1 MKNFIKFLKTDIK
14 IINSYFLLAVIFII
28 LISIGYSSYALFSFT
43 KTSSNVIEGKVGKIN
58 YTTNFTYTG
67 ECTTYIAKSDGY
79 YNLEVWGA
87 QGGNYNTTYVGGLG
101 GYSKGIVH
109 LTKGTTLYVCVG
121 GQPQTVTTTKT
132 AVPGGFNGGG
142 NGFNR
147 DYSSTYTYG
156 QAGGGATDIRI
167 GQNSLYARV
176 IVAGGGSG
184 SNNRTSGYAGGGTSG
199 VTGQSGY
206 AGTQTSAGTGGSF
219 GQGGSASTSGNNYKY
234 GASGGGG
241 GFYGGGAGTSYSD
254 STNYDKYSGGG
265 SGYVYTSS
273 TASSYPSGCLLN
285 SNYYLASA
293 STTQGINTGNGKA
306 TITYIGK
313 ELDFIDKSGANAPVL
328 ASNMIPVYYDET
340 NEVWKKA
347 NTSNLDKNNPWYSY
361 NSSGEY
367 KGMWANA
374 VTVTSTNRTT
384 YLNASPGTVIPMD
397 DINTMWV
404 WIPRFNAVTPSNYN
418 GGTKEKPNAIDV
430 TFVKQNETAIDAFTF
445 GNKELSGFWY
455 AKFETSHTTLTAT
468 AGTTDN
474 NLGCTTTTC
483 SNANGII
490 IKPNV
495 QSLSR
500 NNISNFFYA
509 SRSMEQSGN
518 SFGFVSSEVD
528 THMSKNNEWGAVAYL
543 TQSIYGRCIS
553 STTCSEV
560 YINNSLRYYTGRSGD
575 IPSALSTSTGIYEY
589 NQNKVEST
597 IVEGTG
603 TTVTPTITND
613 TTYPWTNNSGVYS
626 SGNSAQYETTSTLT
640 YTFTLIDK
648 GVVSFDYSV
657 SSEERYDR
665 LKYRISKDS
674 TIVVDTTGISGTSRG
689 MTESLLEYENK
700 VHVLEKGTYT
710 LVFLYS
716 KDDGGDGGLD
726 KGYVKN
732 VKVLNGAQTIDKVLP
747 GGQNASTTGTIY
759 GIYDMAG
766 GLDEYVMGVYN
777 KTISYSGFSS
787 LPDTK
792 YYNNYTESSYT
803 GHALT
808 ETKNWYSDGA
818 VFVNSSNPWFYRG
831 GMFNNSMAAGVFKI
845 YNSSGIYADMSSR
858 FVITN

>member
-1 MKNFIKFLKTDIK
+1 MKNVLNNLKKFFKTDIK
-14 IINSYFLLAVIFII
+14 VINSYFLAVTI
-28 LISIGYSSYALFSFT
+28 LVILVSVGLTSYALFSYA
-43 KTSSNVIEGKVGKIN
+43 KISNNVIEIKVGKIN

-167 GQNSLYARV
+167 GQNNLYARV

-199 VTGQSGY
+199 ISGQSGY
-206 AGTQTSAGTGGSF
+206 AGTQTSAGSGGSF
-219 GQGGSASTSGNNYKY
+219 GQGGSATTSGNNYKY

-285 SNYYLASA
+285 STYYLTAS
-293 STTQGINTGNGKA
+293 STTQGTNTGHGKA
-306 TITYIGK
+306 MITYMGK
-313 ELDFIDKSGANAPVL
+313 ELDTVDKSGANEPVL

-340 NEVWKKA
+340 NDVWKKA
-347 NTSNLDKNNPWYSY
+347 DVSNIDKNNPWYSY
-361 NSSGEY
+361 NSTGEY

-384 YLNASPGTVIPMD
+384 YLNAEPGTTIPMS

-404 WIPRFNAVTPSNYN
+404 WIPRFKVNTTDFTSISGVGSCADSSYLTEDECNNQDESWYYN
-418 GGTKEKPNAIDV
+418 NPGAIDV
-430 TFVKQNETAIDAFTF
+430 TFVKENETAIDAFTF
-445 GNKELSGFWY
+445 GTKSLSGFWY
-455 AKFETSHTTLTAT
+455 AKFETSHTTLASS
-468 AGTTDN
+468 TTSN
-474 NLGCTTTTC
+474 NLGCTNETC
-483 SNANGII
+483 SNANRII

-495 QSLSR
+495 VSLR
-500 NNISNFFYA
+500 YNNISNMFYA
-509 SRSMEQSGN
+509 SRSMEQTGN

-543 TQSIYGRCIS
+543 TQSIYGRCTS
-553 STTCSEV
+553 STSCAEIG
-560 YINNSLRYYTGRSGD
+560 INNNSSYITGYGA
-575 IPSALSTSTGIYEY
+575 PAGSATS
-589 NQNKVEST
+589 
-597 IVEGTG
+597 
-603 TTVTPTITND
+603 VTN
-613 TTYPWTNNSGVYS
+613 
-626 SGNSAQYETTSTLT
+626 
-640 YTFTLIDK
+640 
-648 GVVSFDYSV
+648 
-657 SSEERYDR
+657 
-665 LKYRISKDS
+665 
-674 TIVVDTTGISGTSRG
+674 
-689 MTESLLEYENK
+689 
-700 VHVLEKGTYT
+700 GTYNTT
-710 LVFLYS
+710 LG
-716 KDDGGDGGLD
+716 KD
-726 KGYVKN
+726 
-732 VKVLNGAQTIDKVLP
+732 
-747 GGQNASTTGTIY
+747 ASTTGNIY
-759 GIYDMAG
+759 GIYDMSG
-766 GLDEYVMGVYN
+766 GAIDYVMGVYS
-777 KTISYSGFSS
+777 KTVGSSGFSN
-787 LPDTK
+787 LPNEK
-792 YYNNYTESSYT
+792 YYNNYTSSSYT

-808 ETKNWYSDGA
+808 EIAGWYSDA
-818 VFVNSSNPWFYRG
+818 AIFVDSRYHWFIRGGYCNRMKESGLFYFNSS
-831 GMFNNSMAAGVFKI
+831 
-845 YNSSGIYADMSSR
+845 SGNANGISGLR
-858 FVITN
+858 LVITNE

>member
-1 MKNFIKFLKTDIK
+1 MKKIIKFLKTDIK
-14 IINSYFLLAVIFII
+14 IINSYFLFAII
-28 LISIGYSSYALFSFT
+28 LIILIIVGYTSYALFSFT

-58 YTTNFTYTG
+58 YTTNFSYTG

-121 GQPQTVTTTKT
+121 GQPQTVTTASV

-147 DYSSTYTYG
+147 AYSGTYTYG

-167 GQNSLYARV
+167 GQNNLYARV

-184 SNNRTSGYAGGGTSG
+184 SNNRTSGYAGGGLSG

-219 GQGGSASTSGNNYKY
+219 GQGGSATTSGSNYRY

-285 SNYYLASA
+285 STYYLTAS
-293 STTQGINTGNGKA
+293 STTEAINTGHGKA

-313 ELDFIDKSGANAPVL
+313 EIPLDTSGANAPVL

-340 NEVWKKA
+340 NSVWKKA
-347 NTSNLDKNNPWYSY
+347 DANNKNSSYQWYSY
-361 NSSGEY
+361 ESSGNK

-374 VTVTSTNRTT
+374 VTVKDTNRQT
-384 YLNASPGTVIPMD
+384 YLNAEPGVEIPMD
-397 DINTMWV
+397 DITTMWV

-418 GGTKEKPNAIDV
+418 GGTKDNPGAIDV
-430 TFVKQNETAIDAFTF
+430 TFVKENETAIDAFTF
-445 GNKELSGFWY
+445 GTKQLSGFWY
-455 AKFETSHTTLTAT
+455 GKFETSHSTLASSTTA
-468 AGTTDN
+468 N
-474 NLGCTTTTC
+474 NLGCINETC

-495 QSLSR
+495 TSLR
-500 NNISNFFYA
+500 NNNISNFFFA
-509 SRSMEQSGN
+509 SRSIEQTGN
-518 SFGFVSSEVD
+518 SFGFVSTEVD

-543 TQSIYGRCIS
+543 TQSIYGRCTN
-553 STTCSEV
+553 STNCS
-560 YINNSLRYYTGRSGD
+560 RMG
-575 IPSALSTSTGIYEY
+575 
-589 NQNKVEST
+589 
-597 IVEGTG
+597 
-603 TTVTPTITND
+603 
-613 TTYPWTNNSGVYS
+613 TNNTLEPATFNIITGYGAPFGSPNGS
-626 SGNSAQYETTSTLT
+626 ENGTYETSL
-640 YTFTLIDK
+640 
-648 GVVSFDYSV
+648 G
-657 SSEERYDR
+657 
-665 LKYRISKDS
+665 KD
-674 TIVVDTTGISGTSRG
+674 
-689 MTESLLEYENK
+689 
-700 VHVLEKGTYT
+700 
-710 LVFLYS
+710 
-716 KDDGGDGGLD
+716 
-726 KGYVKN
+726 
-732 VKVLNGAQTIDKVLP
+732 
-747 GGQNASTTGTIY
+747 ASTTGTIY
-759 GIYDMAG
+759 GIYDMSG
-766 GLDEYVMGVYN
+766 GAWEYVMGVYN
-777 KTISYSGFSS
+777 KTIAISGFSS
-787 LPDTK
+787 LPDEK
-792 YYNNYTESSYT
+792 YYNNYTGTSYI

-808 ETKNWYSDGA
+808 ETASWYSGNNI
-818 VFVNSSNPWFYRG
+818 FVNSSSSWFGRG
-831 GMFNNSMAAGVFKI
+831 GGPDYSTKINNLFKFESSDGNTND
-845 YNSSGIYADMSSR
+845 NSYTFMSYSTR